1 MAVFPKRVSLWWVL
15 VFCVCGHVASAI
27 AQDTPDAGG
36 LTYEY
41 QAMLDQYCVLCH
53 NSGVEIGEMVL
64 DQVNLAHVGDH
75 AHILEEVVTKI
86 RGGSMPPSGL
96 PRPDPGSYTGFVEWL
111 ESELNQAAAAN
122 PDPGRPA
129 LYRLNRTQ
137 YATVIRDLLA
147 LDVDVSALLPPD
159 TSSFG
164 FDNIAD
170 VLGVSPTLL
179 EGYLAAAD
187 RVSALAVGDPEFAPE
202 ETYYNAGA
210 RLSQDKHIEGLPPG
224 TRGGVLVGHY
234 FPLDGIYEIRTTFR
248 GNSLSAIRGLQ
259 FRHQFELSVDGE
271 RVRLVSIG
279 GPADYNHMM
288 ENAEANRI
296 SIENRVR
303 VRIPLTAGV
312 HRIASTFIEKTGALE
327 VDQLEPFELID
338 FDPVYVGGI
347 PSVEGVMIRGPFNG
361 RAPEGDTPS
370 RQAIFS
376 CRPESARGE
385 SRCAQE
391 ILSGIARRA
400 YRQPLLDSD
409 VDEFMEFFRQGREAR
424 GNFEGGIQ
432 LALRRILTSPNFIF
446 RIERDPVGIPP
457 GEPYPISDLE
467 LASRLSFFLW
477 NSIPDDELIDLGASG
492 RLSNPRVLERQVH
505 RMLADPRADAFV
517 ENFAGQWL
525 YLRRLA
531 SVEPD
536 IFVFPDFDDNLRN
549 AFLKETQLF
558 FSSIMR
564 EDRSVIDLMTADYT
578 YLNDRLA
585 RHYGI
590 RGVYG
595 SAFRRIELPEGP
607 RNGLLGHGSI
617 LTVTSFSHRTSPV
630 VRGAWI
636 LENLLGAPIPMPPDD
651 VPALDENEV
660 LTLDPESMRVRL
672 ERHRDDPACSGCHNI
687 MDPIGFAMENFDGI
701 GAWRDRGDDGGL
713 IDASGRL
720 IDGTAIDGAIGL
732 REAIVSNPSQFV
744 RTLTEKLL
752 IFALGRGLEY
762 YDMPSVR
769 QIEVLAAEN
778 EYRFSSIILGIVA
791 SQPFR
796 TRRAALPDELLS
808 SAEH

>member
-1 MAVFPKRVSLWWVL
+1 M
-15 VFCVCGHVASAI
+15 CGMSAPAN
-27 AQDTPDAGG
+27 AQDTPNAGV
-36 LTYEY
+36 LTYDRPSSASRY
-41 QAMLDQYCVLCH
+41 GPYRALLDQYCVLCH
-53 NSGVEIGEMVL
+53 NSSVEIGEMAL
-64 DQVNLAHVGDH
+64 DQVDLASVADH
-75 AHILEEVVTKI
+75 APILEEVVTKI

-96 PRPDPGSYTGFVEWL
+96 PRPDPGSYLGLVEWL
-111 ESELNQAAAAN
+111 EAELDRASVEN

-137 YATVIRDLLA
+137 YASVIRDLLA
-147 LDVDVSALLPPD
+147 LDIDVSALLPPD

-179 EGYLAAAD
+179 ESYLAAAD
-187 RVSALAVGDPEFAPE
+187 RVSAIAVGDPEFAPE

-210 RLSQDKHIEGLPPG
+210 RLSQDRHIDGLPPG
-224 TRGGVLVGHY
+224 TRGGVLVEHY

-259 FRHQFELSVDGE
+259 FRHQFEISVDGQ
-271 RVRLVSIG
+271 RHKLVSIG

-296 SIENRVR
+296 TIENRAR
-303 VRIPLTAGV
+303 IRIPLTAGT
-312 HRIASTFIEKTGALE
+312 HRIASTFVEKTGALE

-338 FDPVYVGGI
+338 FDPVYVGGV

-361 RAPEGDTPS
+361 QAPSVETPS
-370 RQAIFS
+370 RRAIFS
-376 CRPESARGE
+376 CWPESTRQEA
-385 SRCAQE
+385 RCAEE
-391 ILSGIARRA
+391 ILSRIARRA

-409 VDEFMEFFRQGREAR
+409 VDAVMEFFRQGRESR

-446 RIERDPVGIPP
+446 RIERDPLGIEP
-457 GEPYPISDLE
+457 GEPYRINDLE

-477 NSIPDDELIDLGASG
+477 NSVPDDELIDLGARG
-492 RLSNPRVLERQVH
+492 RLGNRQVLERQVR
-505 RMLADPRADAFV
+505 RMVADPRADEFV

-536 IFVFPDFDDNLRN
+536 IFVFPNFDDNLRQ
-549 AFLKETQLF
+549 AFLKETRLF

-564 EDRSVIDLMTADYT
+564 EDRSVLDLMTANYT

-590 RGVYG
+590 GGVYG
-595 SAFRRIELPEGP
+595 NAFRRVELPEGP

-651 VPALDENEV
+651 VPALDENEA
-660 LTLDPESMRVRL
+660 LSMDPESMRVRL
-672 ERHRDDPACSGCHNI
+672 QRHRDDPACSGCHNI

-701 GAWRDRGDDGGL
+701 GAWRDRGDDGAP

-720 IDGTAIDGAIGL
+720 IDGTEIDGAADL
-732 REAIVSNPSQFV
+732 RSSIVSNPSRFV
-744 RTLTEKLL
+744 KTLTEKLL
-752 IFALGRGLEY
+752 VYALGRGLEY
-762 YDMPSVR
+762 YDMPTVR
-769 QIEVLAAEN
+769 RIEADAAAN
-778 EYRFSSIILGIVA
+778 GYRFSSIILGIVE

-796 TRRAALPDELLS
+796 MRRAAVPEELMTS
-808 SAEH
+808 TDH

>member
-1 MAVFPKRVSLWWVL
+1 MCWVL
-15 VFCVCGHVASAI
+15 AVGMCGYAASAI

-41 QAMLDQYCVLCH
+41 QALLDQYCVLCH
-53 NSGVEIGEMVL
+53 NSSVEIGEMVL

-96 PRPDPGSYTGFVEWL
+96 PRPDPGSYIGFVEWL
-111 ESELNQAAAAN
+111 EAELNQAAAAN

-147 LDVDVSALLPPD
+147 LDIDVSALLPPD

-179 EGYLAAAD
+179 ESYLAAAD
-187 RVSALAVGDPEFAPE
+187 RVSALALGDPEFAPE

-224 TRGGVLVGHY
+224 TRGGVLVENY

-303 VRIPLTAGV
+303 VRISLTAGV

-376 CRPESARGE
+376 CRPDSVRAEA
-385 SRCAQE
+385 RCAQE
-391 ILSGIARRA
+391 ILSRIARRA

-409 VDEFMEFFRQGREAR
+409 VDALMEFFRQGREAR

-477 NSIPDDELIDLGASG
+477 NSIPDDELIDLGAAG
-492 RLSNPRVLERQVH
+492 RLGNPRVLDRQVH

-752 IFALGRGLEY
+752 IFALGRGLKY

-769 QIEVLAAEN
+769 RIEAAAE
-778 EYRFSSIILGIVA
+778 EDDYRFSSIILGIVD

-796 TRRAALPDELLS
+796 TRRAALPDELMS
-808 SAEH
+808 RTEH